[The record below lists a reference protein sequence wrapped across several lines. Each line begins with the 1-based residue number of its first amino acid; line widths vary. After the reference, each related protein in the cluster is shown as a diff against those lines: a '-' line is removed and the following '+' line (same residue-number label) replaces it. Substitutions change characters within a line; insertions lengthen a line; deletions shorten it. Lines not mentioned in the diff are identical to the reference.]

1 MIKLLFIGSP
11 GSGKGTQAK
20 LLRKYGL
27 YSISPGEVIRKS
39 KDKRI
44 VKYRKESEKGELLPD
59 KIIFEIIKE
68 EIDSLP
74 KKANGYIL
82 DGAVRTLKQAKYV
95 KEHDLVNEVVFYK
108 LKKSTAIKRILKR
121 NQGRS
126 DDNPKVI
133 KERFLEYKKN
143 TKPAIKYLKKNFHFY
158 EISAEKTPEEIDKV
172 TVKKLRLK

>member
-1 MIKLLFIGSP
+1 MIKLLFIGPP

-20 LLRKYGL
+20 LLKKYSL

-59 KIIFEIIKE
+59 RIIFDIIKK
-68 EIDSLP
+68 EIASLP

-82 DGAVRTLKQAKYV
+82 DGAVRTLKQAEYV
-95 KEHDLVNEVVFYK
+95 KEHNLVNEVVFYK
-108 LKKSTAIKRILKR
+108 AKKKTAIKRILSR
-121 NQGRS
+121 GESRS

-133 KERFLEYKKN
+133 KERFAEYKKN
-143 TKPAIKYLKKNFHFY
+143 TKPAIKYLKKNFHFH
-158 EISAEKTPEEIDKV
+158 EISAEKTPKEIDKV
-172 TVKKLRLK
+172 TVKELGLK